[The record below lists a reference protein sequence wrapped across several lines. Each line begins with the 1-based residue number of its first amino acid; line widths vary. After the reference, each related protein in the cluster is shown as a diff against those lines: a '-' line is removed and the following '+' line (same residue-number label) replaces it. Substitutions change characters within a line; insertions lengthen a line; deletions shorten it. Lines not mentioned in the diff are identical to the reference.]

1 MIVAISVQT
10 QLVDASSQS
19 ADSKM
24 ASADPLLPVKEEKQ
38 ADPRLFSVKEWKE
51 WKWNVEEE
59 TQADPQLLS
68 VNKEKQA
75 DPQLLSDKEEIQVKK
90 EDEKD
95 VANCAPTELDPMSDM
110 DDVTEEEL
118 TDEQLMIL
126 LGSRLVQ
133 IKRLKLPASS
143 LAGPNQAAK
152 LPASSLAA
160 ETSGF
165 FVSSS
170 NQAAVPDADNPA
182 SSLAGPNAD
191 PPWQHWRRD
200 RLQKSLIPLTSKAP
214 APTPPPMPADPM
226 PPTEPTKKSRR
237 YTISEHKHSGG
248 CADPQC
254 RNRCQAD
261 GCRWCA
267 VHCPGLPETADVCKV
282 HYDFPFRCSESSLW
296 CLNKMPL
303 DGSCIEKKCAKHC
316 MASACP
322 RHLGADKPKRPKST
336 NKKRGQRTC
345 RPARW

>member
-1 MIVAISVQT
+1 
-10 QLVDASSQS
+10 
-19 ADSKM
+19 
-24 ASADPLLPVKEEKQ
+24 
-38 ADPRLFSVKEWKE
+38 
-51 WKWNVEEE
+51 
-59 TQADPQLLS
+59 LLS

-118 TDEQLMIL
+118 TDEQLMIF

-143 LAGPNQAAK
+143 SAVVPPPPGW
-152 LPASSLAA
+152 PASSSADVPPPPLRAA
-160 ETSGF
+160 SSSADNSS
-165 FVSSS
+165 SSS

-191 PPWQHWRRD
+191 PPWRHGRRD

-214 APTPPPMPADPM
+214 APTPPPMPAAPTPPPMPADPM
-226 PPTEPTKKSRR
+226 PVKEEEPTKKSRR
-237 YTISEHKHSGG
+237 DTTG